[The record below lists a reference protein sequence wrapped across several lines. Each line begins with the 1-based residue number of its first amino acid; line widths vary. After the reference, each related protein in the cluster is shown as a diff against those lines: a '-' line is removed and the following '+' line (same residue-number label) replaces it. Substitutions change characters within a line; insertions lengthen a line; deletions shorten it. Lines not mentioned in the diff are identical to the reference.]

1 MWLIDS
7 SIGRKV
13 IMAITGL
20 FLVLF
25 LIFHMSMNVVAIFS
39 GETYNDIC
47 GFLGANWYALAGTIV
62 LAAGVVLHIV
72 FAFLLSYRNYKARPI
87 GYSTQKNQ
95 KGIEL
100 ASQNMLVLGVIILGG
115 LIMHLTHFWAKMQL
129 PEILGT
135 TPDYEGQFTNGAEL
149 IKITFANPAICI
161 GYIVWFFAIWFHLTH
176 GIWSAFQSTG
186 LDNKVWFPRLKMC
199 ANIFSTIIVLGFTAV
214 VIAGYFSLS

>member
-13 IMAITGL
+13 IMSVTGL

-25 LIFHMSMNVVAIFS
+25 LIFHMSMNVTAIFS

-47 GFLGANWYALAGTIV
+47 GFLGANWYALAGTMV

-72 FAFLLSYRNYKARPI
+72 FAFILSYRNYKARPI

-95 KGIEL
+95 KEVEL
-100 ASQNMLVLGVIILGG
+100 ASQNMLVLGLIILLG
-115 LIMHLTHFWAKMQL
+115 LGLHLSHFWAKMQL

-135 TPDYEGQFTNGAEL
+135 TPAYEGEFTNGAEL
-149 IKITFANPAICI
+149 IKITFSNLGICV
-161 GYIVWFFAIWFHLTH
+161 GYIAWFFVIWFHLTH

-199 ANIFSTIIVLGFTAV
+199 ANILSTIIFLGFTAV
-214 VIAGYFSLS
+214 VVAGYLQSN

>member
-13 IMAITGL
+13 IMSVTGL

-39 GETYNDIC
+39 SETYNDIC
-47 GFLGANWYALAGTIV
+47 NFLGANWYALAGTMV

-95 KGIEL
+95 KEVEG
-100 ASQNMLVLGVIILGG
+100 ASQNMLVLGIIVLMG
-115 LIMHLTHFWAKMQL
+115 LCMHLIHFWAKMQL
-129 PEILGT
+129 QEIIGA

-149 IKITFANPAICI
+149 IRITFSNPYVCLAYI
-161 GYIVWFFAIWFHLTH
+161 GWFIAIWFHLTH

-186 LDNKVWFPRLKMC
+186 LNNKVWFPRLKMC

-214 VIAGYFSLS
+214 VIAGYIHS